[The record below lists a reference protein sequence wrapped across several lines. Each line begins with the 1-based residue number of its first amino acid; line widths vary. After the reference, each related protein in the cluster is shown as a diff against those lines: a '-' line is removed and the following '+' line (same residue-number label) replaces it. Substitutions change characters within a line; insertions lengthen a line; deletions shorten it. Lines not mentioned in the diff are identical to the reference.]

1 MYNKEVHLTPYG
13 ATEAPKKGRGRGGGG
28 GASEFDLLK
37 EGDEDE
43 APQNADSS
51 DDEKLESDAMIKV
64 LKLFTFFVLCV

>member
-28 GASEFDLLK
+28 GAASEYDLLK
-37 EGDEDE
+37 EEDADE
-43 APQNADSS
+43 APQNESS

-64 LKLFTFFVLCV
+64 KIKNTFS